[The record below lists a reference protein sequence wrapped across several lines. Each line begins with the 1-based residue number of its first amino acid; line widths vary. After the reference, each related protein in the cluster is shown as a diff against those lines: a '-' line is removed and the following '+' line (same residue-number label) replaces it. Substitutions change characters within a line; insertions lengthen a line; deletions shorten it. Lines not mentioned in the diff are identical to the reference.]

1 LLDLINSLIS
11 IEILASTHKVIIF
24 LSLFIGQFAFFLGQ
38 ISYTAT
44 QQFSYEPVMW
54 SEPESLY
61 VNYQWAE
68 YDSVRYRVYL
78 LMGNENSPDRLQA
91 RIYTY
96 DIAKRY
102 V

>member
-1 LLDLINSLIS
+1 MQFAYCISL
-11 IEILASTHKVIIF
+11 
-24 LSLFIGQFAFFLGQ
+24 GQFQFILGKLT
-38 ISYTAT
+38 YTAI
-44 QQFSYEPVMW
+44 QQFSYKPIMW

-68 YDSVRYRVYL
+68 YDSVRNRVYL

-96 DIAKRY
+96 DITEG
-102 V
+102 

>member
-1 LLDLINSLIS
+1 
-11 IEILASTHKVIIF
+11 
-24 LSLFIGQFAFFLGQ
+24 
-38 ISYTAT
+38 
-44 QQFSYEPVMW
+44 MW

>member
-1 LLDLINSLIS
+1 
-11 IEILASTHKVIIF
+11 
-24 LSLFIGQFAFFLGQ
+24 
-38 ISYTAT
+38 
-44 QQFSYEPVMW
+44 MW

-68 YDSVRYRVYL
+68 YDSVRFRVYL

-96 DIAKRY
+96 DIAKGY
-102 V
+102 VRVVEKLKKKKKKKKSY